1 MTSRDPGSSRRI
13 VVLGRFNDPATAIV
27 VHYLAD
33 RFDNVVPVAE
43 QSPSRVTLTRRRARR
58 LGWVRVAG
66 QLAFLALAMPVLR
79 WRGRARLRAI
89 LTEAGLDIRP
99 VAGLRQVESVNS
111 PECIALLRDLAPAV
125 VVVQG
130 TRIISPAVLTAVGCP
145 FVNTHGGITPR
156 YRGVH
161 GGYWALTEGRPDL
174 VGTTV
179 HLVDPG
185 IDTGTVLARTYF
197 TPGPQDSI
205 ATYFYLHMASGLPA
219 LAEQVARLVVGGRAE
234 STSQTPAPPTSA
246 TSGGPGTTP
255 VQGNSRL
262 WWHPTLWGYL
272 ARRWRAGVR

>member
-1 MTSRDPGSSRRI
+1 MG
-13 VVLGRFNDPATAIV
+13 
-27 VHYLAD
+27 
-33 RFDNVVPVAE
+33 
-43 QSPSRVTLTRRRARR
+43 
-58 LGWVRVAG
+58 
-66 QLAFLALAMPVLR
+66 
-79 WRGRARLRAI
+79 ARLRA
-89 LTEAGLDIRP
+89 AGVRGACDARAA
-99 VAGLRQVESVNS
+99 VAGTRTGAGDPGRGRAGRQPCDGPAAGGVGQRA
-111 PECIALLRDLAPAV
+111 ECIALLRDLAPAV

-130 TRIISPAVLTAVGCP
+130 TRIISPAALAAVRCP
-145 FVNTHGGITPR
+145 FVNTHGGVTPR

-185 IDTGTVLARTYF
+185 IDTGTVLARTHF

-205 ATYFYLHMASGLPA
+205 ATYFYLHLASGLPA
-219 LAEQVARLVVGGRAE
+219 LAEQVARLVAGGRAE
-234 STSQTPAPPTSA
+234 PTSQMPAPPTSA
-246 TSGGPGTTP
+246 TSESPGATP